1 MFQLGLQKAC
11 WSHQRK
17 MDNFLANVSWNTQ
30 SSHLTTETVSPEGI
44 FSVIASIVVLSFFV
58 ISHVRLTCFQ
68 VKIHHGCT
76 STLRSRQRTPN
87 ALQAAHSKRTPG
99 SALPMHSRQHTP
111 NALQWCTHNAL
122 RWCTCNALQPHLNI
136 CTRTP
141 NALQAVH
148 SQCTPGNALPMHSRQ
163 RTPNALHAMH
173 SKRTPVMHSQRTPP

>member
-1 MFQLGLQKAC
+1 MLQLGLQKPVEVTKGR
-11 WSHQRK
+11 WIIFLLTWVETHESL
-17 MDNFLANVSWNTQ
+17 DNRDCKSGR
-30 SSHLTTETVSPEGI
+30 HI
-44 FSVIASIVVLSFFV
+44 SVIASIVVLSFFV
-58 ISHVRLTCFQ
+58 IFHVRLTCFQ

-99 SALPMHSRQHTP
+99 SALPLHSRQHTP